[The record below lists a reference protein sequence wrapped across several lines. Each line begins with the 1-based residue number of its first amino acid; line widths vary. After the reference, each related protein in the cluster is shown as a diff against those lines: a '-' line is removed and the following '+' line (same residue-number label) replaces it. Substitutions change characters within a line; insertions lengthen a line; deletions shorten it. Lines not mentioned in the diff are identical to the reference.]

1 MVWLFI
7 ALCFFIVVLVNFSI
21 YVFILGASLASV
33 SSLLL
38 AACKAGE
45 PTGLADHT
53 GPKSTVI
60 VHRLA
65 DMINVI
71 MRLLA
76 LSSAGSVRSWS
87 SFTPLWVEGR
97 WGNLPTLTWVVTH
110 TDHSTV
116 GVT

>member
-1 MVWLFI
+1 MVRLFI
-7 ALCFFIVVLVNFSI
+7 VLCFFTFVLVNFCI
-21 YVFILGASLASV
+21 YEFILGALLASV

-38 AACKAGE
+38 AACQAGE
-45 PTGLADHT
+45 PTGLADHS
-53 GPKSTVI
+53 GPKSAV
-60 VHRLA
+60 VAHRLA

-76 LSSAGSVRSWS
+76 LSSAESVRSWS

-110 TDHSTV
+110 TGHSTV

>member
-1 MVWLFI
+1 MVRLFI
-7 ALCFFIVVLVNFSI
+7 VLCSFTFVLVNFSI
-21 YVFILGASLASV
+21 YEFILGALLASV

-38 AACKAGE
+38 AACQAGE

-97 WGNLPTLTWVVTH
+97 WGNLPTLTWNVTH
-110 TDHSTV
+110 TGPTMV
-116 GVT
+116 GIT